1 MVLRDIYNVVGEATQ
16 ETFFS
21 EDYSTYEVI
30 NANTEAHYRYSGHDD
45 DICLGGDSSEIFRQ
59 RVGSRSARSRYHCVE
74 SSRDYLGG
82 WLNHPLVVV
91 WSDYYTLLTLS
102 I

>member
-30 NANTEAHYRYSGHDD
+30 NANTEAHYRYSGHND
-45 DICLGGDSSEIFRQ
+45 DICLGGDRSELFTKEWVLGLSV
-59 RVGSRSARSRYHCVE
+59 VGITAR
-74 SSRDYLGG
+74 
-82 WLNHPLVVV
+82 NHHVIIWV
-91 WSDYYTLLTLS
+91 DG
-102 I
+102 